1 MYCRNCGAPLADNAV
16 VCARCGATVTP
27 PAPPPGAQQPYQNQQ
42 PPYQNPYYQNAY
54 GQQPYQ
60 PPYQQQEDRPSAGFN
75 ALAFFLSHRRPDP
88 LPCLE
93 ESKTALCARH
103 WEMGA
108 DWFCCQYC
116 AHDYR
121 DRTFRFVL
129 QRGRA
134 LLL

>member
-60 PPYQQQEDRPSAGFN
+60 PPYQPAPP
-75 ALAFFLSHRRPDP
+75 AYDP
-88 LPCLE
+88 TTQVM
-93 ESKTALCARH
+93 SI
-103 WEMGA
+103 G
-108 DWFCCQYC
+108 Q
-116 AHDYR
+116 
-121 DRTFRFVL
+121 
-129 QRGRA
+129 
-134 LLL
+134 